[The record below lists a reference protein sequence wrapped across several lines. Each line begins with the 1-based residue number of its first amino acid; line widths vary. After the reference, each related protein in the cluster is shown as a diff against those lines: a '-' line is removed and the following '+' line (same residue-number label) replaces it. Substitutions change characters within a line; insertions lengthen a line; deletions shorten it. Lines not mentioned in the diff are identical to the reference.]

1 MRNWIAL
8 SAVVG
13 VLAAGAAMATALRF
27 DIQSDNKRQHAERNA
42 ALAYWRLFCMG
53 DRIEGLLEDSLVA
66 FETIRVRGREAMHPG
81 EADPLRP
88 GGPLDTLLENARP
101 LLDELQ
107 EVAGWPH
114 CDYEIRFEHGYE
126 AMLPHLRPMR
136 DYSRVLIVDA
146 RRLTAS
152 GRTPEAM
159 GRLATAMRMA
169 GHLTHDGTAISAQQA
184 MIILREATEQAHLI
198 LDMGAIDGRAELAD
212 ALARFRHDDP
222 FGFGMAIRF
231 ETSALVLCA
240 SRCVGEDAGQR
251 FADSIQAL
259 GVVLEANRAKAFAG
273 MDGDALQADVARA
286 VDLYEGLAEL
296 WRSGATAERFEDE
309 VLRIRDGDSSHSAAV
324 LLSGYHNYRRAEQE
338 TLDFVRG
345 LIQRIGGQG

>member
-1 MRNWIAL
+1 MRCSMVLLLAMCLLRADPIASTMVRDTPQPVPMHHL
-8 SAVVG
+8 G
-13 VLAAGAAMATALRF
+13 
-27 DIQSDNKRQHAERNA
+27 ERNA
-42 ALAYWRLFCMG
+42 ALAYWRLFRMG
-53 DRIEGLLEDSLVA
+53 DGIEGLLEDSLGT

-81 EADPLRP
+81 EADPWRQ
-88 GGPLDTLLENARP
+88 GGRLDTLLENARP

-107 EVAGWPH
+107 EVAVWPH

-146 RRLTAS
+146 RRLAAS
-152 GRTPEAM
+152 GRTLEAM

-169 GHLTHDGTAISAQQA
+169 SHLTHDGTAISAQQA
-184 MIILREATEQAHLI
+184 MIILREAIEQARLI

-222 FGFGMAIRF
+222 FAFGMAIRF
-231 ETSALVLCA
+231 ETSALVLTA
-240 SRCVGEDAGQR
+240 NRCVGEDAGQR

-259 GVVLEANRAKAFAG
+259 GVVLEANRAEAFAG
-273 MDGDALQADVARA
+273 MDGEALQADVARA

-296 WRSGATAERFEDE
+296 WRSGATPERLEDE
-309 VLRIRDGDSSHSAAV
+309 VQRIRDGDSSHSAAV

-338 TLDFVRG
+338 TLDLVRG